1 MKSVYSVRLALIVVC
16 TTFAIVMNSCFGY
29 YDECAGTQS
38 NYCND
43 STLAKFYASNEAV
56 AWLNVDSLT
65 RKQGIVFK
73 SNTGAEI
80 QFTTSNL
87 DRITALEIS
96 KYQVAVN
103 NDCFENVS
111 CPIYIKQYNY
121 ELTYNSTGYGLVL
134 KFNLNRDTADNIRD
148 TNEKNWKEYLSFK
161 QGSFTLKFIPN
172 KDSVGFAK
180 TKFYPSININN
191 INYADVYHVYDSS
204 LINSS
209 YLRIMGFYY
218 SASNGLLRYYFN
230 KNNDVWTVQ

>member
-1 MKSVYSVRLALIVVC
+1 MILVRPVLIVVC
-16 TTFAIVMNSCFGY
+16 VTFAILMNSCFGY
-29 YDECAGTQS
+29 YDECTGTQN

-43 STLAKFYASNEAV
+43 STLAKFYASDEAD

-65 RKQGIVFK
+65 RKQGILFK

-80 QFTTSNL
+80 EFATSNL
-87 DRITALEIS
+87 DRITALEIT
-96 KYQVAVN
+96 KYQVPVN

-111 CPIYIKQYNY
+111 CPIFIKQYNY
-121 ELTYNSTGYGLVL
+121 ELTYNSYGYGLVL

-161 QGSFTLKFIPN
+161 QGSYTLKFIPN

-180 TKFYPSININN
+180 TKFYPTISINNV
-191 INYADVYHVYDSS
+191 NYIDVYHVYDSS

-209 YLRIMGFYY
+209 NLRIMGFYY
-218 SASNGLLRYYFN
+218 NPSNGLLRYYFN
-230 KNNDVWTVQ
+230 KNNDVWTLQ